1 MQTLT
6 LSASA
11 WAGLLLALAI
21 FAAGLWAAV
30 ARLLAKPPQELTQLD
45 RMVGAMLIGRNFSAL
60 HSRWHAAGY
69 RLTPRSAPGAALIAG
84 IALLC
89 ALALVSIGAAAQ
101 QDQPPNSVLLV
112 AKPGLDDPNFSRSVV
127 LVTQAPDY
135 STVGVILNRPT
146 TVRYQG
152 KPVWAGGPVMRQV
165 VLALFRS
172 EQAPTAASFHVLRNV
187 YLSMHPEV
195 VDALIADDKARY
207 RLYGGF
213 SGWAP
218 RQLESELQRD
228 GWYVMPAEEAILF
241 REDTSKLWDELV
253 ARAAEPRT

>member
-1 MQTLT
+1 MPTGSGLG
-6 LSASA
+6 
-11 WAGLLLALAI
+11 WAPVALGLAL

-45 RMVGAMLIGRNFSAL
+45 RMVGAMLIGRRFGAL
-60 HSRWHAAGY
+60 HARWHAAGY
-69 RLTPRSAPGAALIAG
+69 RLTLRSAPGLALLAG
-84 IALLC
+84 IVFVC
-89 ALALVSIGAAAQ
+89 ALALYSIGAAAQ
-101 QDQPPNSVLLV
+101 QEQPPNSVLLI
-112 AKPGLDDPNFSRSVV
+112 AKPGLNDPNFSRSVV

-165 VLALFRS
+165 VVAVFRS
-172 EQAPTAASFHVLRNV
+172 EEAPKAAAFPVLRNV
-187 YLSMHPEV
+187 YLTMHPEI
-195 VDALIADDKARY
+195 VDGLIADDKARY

-218 RQLESELQRD
+218 RQLESEFQRD
-228 GWYVMPAEEAILF
+228 GWYVMPAEESIIF
-241 REDTSKLWDELV
+241 REDTTRLWDELV